1 MAYEHNNQS
10 NGSEGYGSYSYN
22 GKDEYYLNNYRGS
35 GGGGYRGSRGRVS
48 RGNNYYGNSYRG
60 GSSRGGGG
68 YYKSYNNNYYGGRG
82 GGHRSYSIIMIK
94 EMIQQVRQQRH
105 HKMENTNLKIIHK
118 KLNIH
123 IHHDLI
129 FLDSIV
135 VHIEVGLEEVIEDV
149 AVAVSIMD

>member
-1 MAYEHNNQS
+1 MVVVVIVAAEDEGHEVIIIMAIAIEVDLV
-10 NGSEGYGSYSYN
+10 EEVE
-22 GKDEYYLNNYRGS
+22 DII
-35 GGGGYRGSRGRVS
+35 RVITTTIMAEEVEDTD
-48 RGNNYYGNSYRG
+48 
-60 GSSRGGGG
+60 
-68 YYKSYNNNYYGGRG
+68 
-82 GGHRSYSIIMIK
+82 HILIIMIK

-149 AVAVSIMD
+149 AAVAVSIMD